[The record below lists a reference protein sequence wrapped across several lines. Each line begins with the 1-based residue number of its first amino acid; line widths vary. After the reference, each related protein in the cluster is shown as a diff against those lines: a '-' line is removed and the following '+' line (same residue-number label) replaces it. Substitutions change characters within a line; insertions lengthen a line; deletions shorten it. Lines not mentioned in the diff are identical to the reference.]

1 MPDDD
6 GLVEALTPILEGLR
20 QATRSQRVTLR
31 IDVPARGIHVDR
43 ALVEV
48 RDPAV
53 PAIQADTRLKQRQ
66 LATVRQLEA
75 TRDLLVQNDCR
86 KDPIP
91 PPPEL
96 MAVYGVRAQILAPLL
111 GADQTLAGWISVHDT
126 VAPRMWTPEDV
137 AKVREITARVRGML
151 EDAGWL

>member
-1 MPDDD
+1 MPDDH
-6 GLVEALTPILEGLR
+6 GLVEALTTILESLR

-31 IDVPARGIHVDR
+31 IDVPARDIHVDR

-48 RDPAV
+48 RDPGV
-53 PAIQADTRLKQRQ
+53 PAIQADTSLKQRQ
-66 LATVRQLEA
+66 LATVRHLEA

-86 KDPIP
+86 QDPIS

-111 GADQTLAGWISVHDT
+111 GADRTLAGWISVHDT
-126 VAPRMWTPEDV
+126 VAPRMWTPHEE
-137 AKVREITARVRGML
+137 AMVREITARVRRML